1 MVPFP
6 AGRFLIDLP
15 AGACVRFGRQGFN
28 EAGTFAA
35 RYSDEHIEL
44 LVGFPSMP
52 GVTLRVRTDTVGE
65 VVAGYPPLLAREA
78 RRPRGVQVRA
88 GERPVWP
95 FPGQELVKQAGPRDW
110 LFTWENLGRP
120 REPLAPMLLLEM
132 RAGGGEA
139 LGLWD
144 AVLRSLRRRENF
156 SRSLRLPV
164 AFRSSLTT

>member
-1 MVPFP
+1 MQIVPFP

-15 AGACVRFGRQGFN
+15 AGACVWFGRQGFN

-78 RRPRGVQVRA
+78 RRPRGGPGPGGGA
-88 GERPVWP
+88 ASGA
-95 FPGQELVKQAGPRDW
+95 FPGTGTGQAGRPAG
-110 LFTWENLGRP
+110 LAVHLG
-120 REPLAPMLLLEM
+120 EPGPAP
-132 RAGGGEA
+132 
-139 LGLWD
+139 
-144 AVLRSLRRRENF
+144 
-156 SRSLRLPV
+156 
-164 AFRSSLTT
+164 